1 MTTPHGDSRGQVERN
16 GRNADAKPTLAPER
30 ASDSSEDEARRELLA
45 RVGVLRACLCELL
58 RKNQELRFALISRGA
73 EGIEDWVCNGKTRG

>member
-1 MTTPHGDSRGQVERN
+1 MTTPYGDLRGQAERN
-16 GRNADAKPTLAPER
+16 GRNPGAQPMLVQER
-30 ASDSSEDEARRELLA
+30 GSQSSEDEARSELLA

-73 EGIEDWVCNGKTRG
+73 EGIED